1 MRFSGRSPE
10 HVVRLLCWGL
20 MLSLFGDTAVY
31 IVLPTHTA
39 EAGILFV
46 DVGLMLSANRLIR
59 IFINSPYG
67 LLIERWPRRRVL
79 IASQLLGAV
88 ANLLYVVTGFWPM
101 LIGRLLWGVAW
112 AGIWIGGNTAV
123 MDTATDANRGRF
135 VGRFHMWAFAGF
147 VGGALTGGLL
157 ADLLGFQMT
166 FVIFSGVS
174 LAAGLLWAFFLPET
188 RPQAAHSAHHHP
200 TGRDHTPAPPRRP
213 TYGEKLPVLLTIIV
227 IMALNWLIFLGVI
240 GAVLPV
246 LLQERIGSTLA
257 IGALLIP
264 LTTLTGMIA
273 AGRDTVSVIT
283 ASVAGRISDWLPSRW
298 PLVIGGFVLGS
309 GALLIIAVGSGIVVV
324 IGILLGAITAS
335 LLQTQATTLV
345 GDYSYPN
352 QQGRVL
358 GVTNTAGD
366 IGSATG
372 PLLAFALINPDG
384 LNWSLGTLFGLAAA
398 LLILVLPAVIWIA
411 GRESRIPVTAPAD
424 R

>member
-1 MRFSGRSPE
+1 
-10 HVVRLLCWGL
+10 

-79 IASQLLGAV
+79 VTSQLLGAV

-101 LIGRLLWGVAW
+101 LIGRMLWGVAW
-112 AGIWIGGNTAV
+112 AGIWIGGNTAIL
-123 MDTATDANRGRF
+123 DTATDANRGQF

-147 VGGALTGGLL
+147 VGGALIGGLL
-157 ADLLGFQMT
+157 TDLFSFQMT
-166 FVIFSGVS
+166 FLIFSGVS

-188 RPQAAHSAHHHP
+188 RPQVAHNPQRHP
-200 TGRDHTPAPPRRP
+200 TDSGQADAPRKP
-213 TYGEKLPVLLTIIV
+213 TYGEKIPVLVTIVV

-264 LTTLTGMIA
+264 IATLTGMVA
-273 AGRDTVSVIT
+273 AGRDTVSIIT
-283 ASVAGRISDWLPSRW
+283 ASVAGRVSDWLQNRW
-298 PLVIGGFVLGS
+298 PLVVGGFVLGS
-309 GALLIIAVGSGIVVV
+309 VALLVIAIGSGIVVI

-335 LLQTQATTLV
+335 LLQTQTTTLV

-358 GVTNTAGD
+358 GVINTAGD
-366 IGSATG
+366 LGSATG

-384 LNWSLGTLFGLAAA
+384 LNWSLGTLFGLAAVLMA
-398 LLILVLPAVIWIA
+398 IVLPVVIWIA
-411 GRESRIPVTAPAD
+411 GRESRAPAAVPAD
-424 R
+424 

>member
-1 MRFSGRSPE
+1 
-10 HVVRLLCWGL
+10 

-67 LLIERWPRRRVL
+67 LMIERWPRRRVL
-79 IASQLLGAV
+79 IASQLLGAI

-123 MDTATDANRGRF
+123 LDTATDANRGQF

-157 ADLLGFQMT
+157 ADVVGFRAM
-166 FVIFSGVS
+166 FLIFSGVS

-188 RPQAAHSAHHHP
+188 RPQAASAAQHHATRDGQP
-200 TGRDHTPAPPRRP
+200 TALRRP
-213 TYGEKLPVLLTIIV
+213 TYGEKIPVLLTIVV

-264 LTTLTGMIA
+264 LATLTGMIA

-283 ASVAGRISDWLPSRW
+283 ASLAGRVSDRLPNRW

-309 GALLIIAVGSGIVVV
+309 VALLIIAVGSGIVVV
-324 IGILLGAITAS
+324 TGILLGAITAS

-358 GVTNTAGD
+358 GVINTAGD

-398 LLILVLPAVIWIA
+398 LLILVLPAVIWTA
-411 GRESRIPVTAPAD
+411 GRESRIPAAAPAD